1 MRLLF
6 YMMPLN
12 RIHALVLFTL
22 LVFASCDTGEA
33 DPDDFRDQYVGNYQV
48 HETISSYG
56 FPECG
61 EPYSRERDTVIRV
74 NYGESDTTLFVLGR
88 EVWLD
93 STGSFYAY
101 HYGLRL
107 WNDSIRST
115 FMNGGLGCGQYE
127 VYEGVRISD

>member
-1 MRLLF
+1 MVPLF
-6 YMMPLN
+6 
-12 RIHALVLFTL
+12 RICVIVWLTL
-22 LVFASCDTGEA
+22 LVFASCDSWDVE
-33 DPDDFRDQYVGNYQV
+33 PEDFRDQYVGSYQV

-61 EPYSRERDTVIRV
+61 EPYCRERDTVIQV
-74 NYGESDTTLFVLGR
+74 SYGESDTTLFVLGR

-93 STGSFYAY
+93 STGSYYAY

-127 VYEGVRISD
+127 VYEGVRISE

>member
-1 MRLLF
+1 MV
-6 YMMPLN
+6 PLP
-12 RIHALVLFTL
+12 RIYAVVWLTL
-22 LVFASCDTGEA
+22 LVLGSCESGGT
-33 DPDDFRDQYVGNYQV
+33 DPEDFRDRYVGNYLV
-48 HETISSYG
+48 RETIRSYG

-93 STGSFYAY
+93 STGSFYDY

-107 WNDSIRST
+107 WNDSIWST

-127 VYEGVRISD
+127 TYEGVRISE